1 MKNFVD
7 KTESLKEPAVKTGNF
22 IPRDAVNL
30 RLVFF
35 KRNYPRK

>member
-7 KTESLKEPAVKTGNF
+7 KTESLREPAIKTGDF

-30 RLVFF
+30 RMVFL
-35 KRNYPRK
+35 KRN

>member
-7 KTESLKEPAVKTGNF
+7 KTESLKEPAVKAGNF
-22 IPRDAVNL
+22 IPRDSINL

-35 KRNYPRK
+35 QRG

>member
-30 RLVFF
+30 RMVFL
-35 KRNYPRK
+35 